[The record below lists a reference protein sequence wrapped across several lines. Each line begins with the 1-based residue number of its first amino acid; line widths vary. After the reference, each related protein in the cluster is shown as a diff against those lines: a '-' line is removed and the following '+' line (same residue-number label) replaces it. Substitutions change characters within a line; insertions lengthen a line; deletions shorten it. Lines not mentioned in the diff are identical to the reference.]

1 MRQIKVWPLSSCRET
16 VETEAFF
23 LTNTVGAADNTA
35 VINHLS
41 LQVFKFPNFV
51 NLHDSAAVF

>member
-1 MRQIKVWPLSSCRET
+1 MRQIKVWPLSSCREM

-23 LTNTVGAADNTA
+23 LTNVADNTT

-41 LQVFKFPNFV
+41 LQVFKFPNLV
-51 NLHDSAAVF
+51 NLH

>member
-1 MRQIKVWPLSSCRET
+1 M

-23 LTNTVGAADNTA
+23 LPTVGAADNTT

-41 LQVFKFPNFV
+41 LQVFKFPKTYNFV
-51 NLHDSAAVF
+51 NVQCDSVAVFNSG